1 MAQVTGTTTRSYI
14 FDFKNNL
21 HTSGGDMGR
30 FESQW
35 SPIARSGAVHLDKA
49 CSTTNPPN
57 CPSSS
62 RAAPTAVLL
71 ASFVGPIDDP
81 VRRDIRKLGA
91 GRETGF
97 VYHRAKAALMPLAVL
112 PWGHLPCR
120 RCHCIPC

>member
-1 MAQVTGTTTRSYI
+1 MVTHSPLGA
-14 FDFKNNL
+14 L
-21 HTSGGDMGR
+21 CTSIR
-30 FESQW
+30 H
-35 SPIARSGAVHLDKA
+35 ARLRTHPTVRAVHARRL
-49 CSTTNPPN
+49 PLF
-57 CPSSS
+57 
-62 RAAPTAVLL
+62 LL